1 MPSIGLPE
9 LILVAVIVLI
19 FFGPGRLPELGKLVV
34 VRKAIELAL
43 ISPAIREEQKKSYSR
58 ALLHCERAQRKFRR
72 DLIAMRVGL
81 ARWAPRGGVG
91 QAA

>member
-1 MPSIGLPE
+1 MQRG
-9 LILVAVIVLI
+9 VLTRDDVER
-19 FFGPGRLPELGKLVV
+19 FEGELGKLVV

-58 ALLHCERAQRKFRR
+58 ALLQCERAQRKFRR